1 MTTVDEPLGRRADS
15 RCHAFGDD
23 ALGDLDAVGLVE
35 ALRSGAVS
43 APELVEAAIA
53 RTEAVNPTLNGL
65 AYEAFDRARKRANAP
80 RGYGGFFD
88 GVPTYIKDNVAVA
101 GMPTMQ
107 GTDAWEP
114 WPIRADG
121 AFARVFLATG
131 LVPLGK
137 TQMSEFGFSGSAEH
151 PRIGPVRNPW
161 NPDYTAGASS
171 SGAAAF
177 VAAGVVPIAHA
188 NDGGGSIRIPAAVNG
203 LVGLKPTR
211 GRLPLDEQAAR
222 MPLHLVANGVLS
234 RSVRDTAAFLREA
247 ERVYRN
253 PKLPP
258 IGDVTRAGKQ
268 RLNIAV
274 CTKSVLREASPEV
287 RELTL
292 KSAALLEELGHK
304 VTEIDNPV
312 PAQFK
317 DDFLLYWQFL
327 AFAIVRGGRR
337 MIAPSFDRTKLDNL
351 TLGLER
357 NAARNLYRL
366 PVAIARLSAS
376 RRITARL
383 SATYDAVLMPTLADD
398 TPRIGHLDPMA
409 SYEQVM
415 ERLLDWVAFTPLQNA
430 TGDPA
435 ISLPLAE
442 SAAGMPVG
450 MMLST
455 VRGQEA
461 RLLELAYELEAARP
475 WPLDQ
480 RMTSRARR
488 NQRGSEPRVIRV
500 RLNSRRCSPVRLA
513 ISRRSADAHTGVG
526 ALEQFLAL
534 AGQLGGQRAARRHRS
549 RPRHQAALFESPQH
563 HVHRLRRDVRVARQL
578 GVRTIGEAG
587 QYPHA
592 DVLREGQSEWLQHGR
607 GHLGPQR
614 VCHPVQQIPE
624 RLLLEELTHI
634 NYLDIY
640 QPS

>member
-1 MTTVDEPLGRRADS
+1 MS
-15 RCHAFGDD
+15 RTHAFGDD

-43 APELVEAAIA
+43 ASELVEAAIA

-137 TQMSEFGFSGSAEH
+137 TQMSEFGFNGSAEH
-151 PRIGPVRNPW
+151 SRIGPVRNPW

-234 RSVRDTAAFLREA
+234 RSVRDTATFLREA

-312 PAQFK
+312 PARFK

-357 NAARNLYRL
+357 NAVRNLYRL

-475 WPLDQ
+475 WPL
-480 RMTSRARR
+480 
-488 NQRGSEPRVIRV
+488 
-500 RLNSRRCSPVRLA
+500 
-513 ISRRSADAHTGVG
+513 
-526 ALEQFLAL
+526 
-534 AGQLGGQRAARRHRS
+534 
-549 RPRHQAALFESPQH
+549 
-563 HVHRLRRDVRVARQL
+563 
-578 GVRTIGEAG
+578 
-587 QYPHA
+587 
-592 DVLREGQSEWLQHGR
+592 
-607 GHLGPQR
+607 
-614 VCHPVQQIPE
+614 
-624 RLLLEELTHI
+624 I
-634 NYLDIY
+634 NA
-640 QPS
+640 